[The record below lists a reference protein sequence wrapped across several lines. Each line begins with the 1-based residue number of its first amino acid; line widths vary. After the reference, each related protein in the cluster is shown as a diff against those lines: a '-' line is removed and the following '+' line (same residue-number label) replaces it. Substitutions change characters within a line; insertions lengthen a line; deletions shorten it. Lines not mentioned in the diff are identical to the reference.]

1 MRKKKNPFLT
11 FCFACIPGAGQM
23 FLGFFKQGV
32 SLMSTFIVVALL
44 SSMFYDIP
52 IYLFDFVIWF
62 YAFFD
67 AINKNAMTEEEFA
80 AQEDKFMFVDGLD
93 ALPKLNAGK
102 RRKGLAAVLICL
114 GAYLL
119 CNDVLSILT
128 RFDIWI
134 PYAVNEMIRRDL
146 PQLIVACLVIWFGI
160 RLIRGKKEDLTED
173 ERKYLEGRDEK

>member
-44 SSMFYDIP
+44 SGMFYDIP
-52 IYLFDFVIWF
+52 VYLFDFVIWF

-80 AQEDKFMFVDGLD
+80 AQEDKFMFADGL
-93 ALPKLNAGK
+93 AGQFHEQK
-102 RRKGLAAVLICL
+102 AHGKGRRRELDDVRRRGQVQRKGLCPVHPRHP
-114 GAYLL
+114 
-119 CNDVLSILT
+119 V
-128 RFDIWI
+128 
-134 PYAVNEMIRRDL
+134 
-146 PQLIVACLVIWFGI
+146 
-160 RLIRGKKEDLTED
+160 RGC
-173 ERKYLEGRDEK
+173 GR

>member
-1 MRKKKNPFLT
+1 
-11 FCFACIPGAGQM
+11 M

-119 CNDVLSILT
+119 CNDALSILT
-128 RFDIWI
+128 RISGFRTRS
-134 PYAVNEMIRRDL
+134 M
-146 PQLIVACLVIWFGI
+146 
-160 RLIRGKKEDLTED
+160 K
-173 ERKYLEGRDEK
+173 